1 MSDQPTMKPCP
12 FCGSS
17 KDVYLNPH
25 NLEFYAMAGCHCCG
39 IRTSEY
45 WAGDE
50 KAVAAWNRRAAPVP
64 EPERKPLTCP
74 NCERRHVDRGEWA
87 ERLHHTH
94 LCEHCGCQ
102 WRVEPYAF
110 GIEPVPVP
118 AASDRERAG
127 AFLKTKLR
135 MYNFD
140 PAHFYTGRDVDD
152 LAAEFAA
159 VREEA
164 EERGYSRGHDMGMDK
179 AYGVSIPVNHKS
191 FEQYLDEARE
201 AATRAERERCA
212 VIAGTFAEGENEPEF
227 VHALKIEAAIRSG
240 KGE

>member
-1 MSDQPTMKPCP
+1 MSDTTLKPIEARARNLHEQG
-12 FCGSS
+12 FI
-17 KDVYLNPH
+17 KATFDVPELVA
-25 NLEFYAMAGCHCCG
+25 L
-39 IRTSEY
+39 I
-45 WAGDE
+45 DE
-50 KAVAAWNRRAAPVP
+50 LRRAAP
-64 EPERKPLTCP
+64 
-74 NCERRHVDRGEWA
+74 
-87 ERLHHTH
+87 
-94 LCEHCGCQ
+94 
-102 WRVEPYAF
+102 
-110 GIEPVPVP
+110 EPVE
-118 AASDRERAG
+118 SDLEMAELILFGADGLENYTPTAG
-127 AFLKTKLR
+127 
-135 MYNFD
+135 
-140 PAHFYTGRDVDD
+140 DVGSGINDVAK